1 MQNHHTCKTTTHANP
16 HTQFHKYDSKADLW
30 SVGAILY
37 ELVVGKPPFT
47 GANHV
52 QLLRAIERSE
62 ARIPPALEASLTRM
76 GGGRGGGMHWK
87 LL

>member
-1 MQNHHTCKTTTHANP
+1 MLYLVHHTLTHQNT
-16 HTQFHKYDSKADLW
+16 HCRTNTRTTQFHKYDSKADLW

-62 ARIPPALEASLTRM
+62 ARIPPAIEATLSRM
-76 GGGRGGGMHWK
+76 
-87 LL
+87 L